1 MSGHS
6 VALLCFWQYSV
17 LWGSTAVCALVVQ
30 ALCSLFFVG
39 CMLNRWPGMHM
50 IACWTSMLIL
60 RRLPPF
66 NGCCI
71 LEPCAEECLV
81 WIQYSIR
88 CCYWFVCC
96 RSGAVCCWHY
106 GFCWLLI
113 CLYTISKAAACSLCS
128 LPCKMQGSSVQWHP
142 KVCWVRAIHSAYVLQ
157 NECWP
162 LGLMLMLPAALRF
175 LPGCF
180 MFSTRRQCFS
190 LLLHCW
196 RDHVCSA
203 FAAH

>member
-1 MSGHS
+1 M
-6 VALLCFWQYSV
+6 
-17 LWGSTAVCALVVQ
+17 
-30 ALCSLFFVG
+30 
-39 CMLNRWPGMHM
+39 
-50 IACWTSMLIL
+50 
-60 RRLPPF
+60 
-66 NGCCI
+66 
-71 LEPCAEECLV
+71 
-81 WIQYSIR
+81 
-88 CCYWFVCC
+88 CC

-113 CLYTISKAAACSLCS
+113 CLYTSSKAAPCSLCS

-142 KVCWVRAIHSAYVLQ
+142 KVCWVRANHSAHVLQ

-175 LPGCF
+175 MPGCF
-180 MFSTRRQCFS
+180 MFSMRRQCFS

-203 FAAH
+203 FAAHWVFEKGCICCRHTCTSCLSVLFFLHVHTHTHAVGIAFLADNQRSRKQCSGCHALSHEMECTFNMHCALLNRSHFLLVLLVWN